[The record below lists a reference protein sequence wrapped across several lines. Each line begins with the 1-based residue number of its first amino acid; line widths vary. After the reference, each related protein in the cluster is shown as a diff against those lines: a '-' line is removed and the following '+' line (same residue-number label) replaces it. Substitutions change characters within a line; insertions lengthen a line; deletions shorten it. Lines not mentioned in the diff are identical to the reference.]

1 MMNSYHKSVLLESSI
16 NGLAIQPCGI
26 YVDATFGGG
35 HSRRILKKLSE
46 GKLYAF
52 DMDNACLINRIENDD
67 RFKIIKSNFK
77 HMSEI
82 YSLKASN

>member
-26 YVDATFGGG
+26 YVDATFGGVATQKG
-35 HSRRILKKLSE
+35 RFWLSK

-67 RFKIIKSNFK
+67 RFQELLNQT
-77 HMSEI
+77 
-82 YSLKASN
+82 LNT